1 MHTTT
6 NNNFKNS
13 QRNEVHNNKQ
23 QIQPKFKEVK
33 HTITTNLQELKEL
46 KCTTTTNKFWRSSK
60 R

>member
-13 QRNEVHNNKQ
+13 QRNEMHNNKQ
-23 QIQPKFKEVK
+23 QLQPKFKEVK
-33 HTITTNLQELKEL
+33 RTITTNLQELKEL